1 MDEEGLA
8 RRREAMEGKN
18 SGAWGPAQPRKRF
31 VSGAIKAYAAR
42 TTSASKGAVRD
53 VSQAE
58 K

>member
-1 MDEEGLA
+1 M
-8 RRREAMEGKN
+8 EAKN

-31 VSGAIKAYAAR
+31 VSGALKAYAAM